1 MEQHLSYILIALAAI
16 CNAFMDIVENENF
29 HVSVFK
35 NLNQKFWYKRE
46 SWKYTT
52 KVWGWKFDSWHLAKS
67 LMIILICAAIVTYQ
81 PFIILIDMIVL
92 GTIWNL
98 TFIIFYNIIFK
109 L

>member
-29 HVSVFK
+29 HDSVFK

-46 SWKYTT
+46 SWKSAT
-52 KVWGWKFDSWHLAKS
+52 KVWGWKFDAWHLAKS
-67 LMIILICAAIVTYQ
+67 LVIILICAAIVTYQ

-92 GTIWNL
+92 GTVWNL
-98 TFIIFYNIIFK
+98 TFTIFYKLFK
-109 L
+109 KL